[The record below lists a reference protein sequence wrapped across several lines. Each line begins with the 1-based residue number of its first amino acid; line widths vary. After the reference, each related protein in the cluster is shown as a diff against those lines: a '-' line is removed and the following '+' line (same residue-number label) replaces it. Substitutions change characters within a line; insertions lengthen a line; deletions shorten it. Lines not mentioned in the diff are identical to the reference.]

1 MKRYGYLIQEIIE
14 RDNLEASFDEVT
26 CDLPK
31 WSKEYYISQKEDIIK
46 KLAKCIGD
54 GSFRITRFEELRWR
68 TDRRN
73 GKFSHLL

>member
-26 CDLPK
+26 CDLPQ

-46 KLAKCIGD
+46 KLAK
-54 GSFRITRFEELRWR
+54 
-68 TDRRN
+68 
-73 GKFSHLL
+73 

>member
-26 CDLPK
+26 CDLPQ

-46 KLAKCIGD
+46 KLASATAALGLR
-54 GSFRITRFEELRWR
+54 GSRSLRWR

>member
-54 GSFRITRFEELRWR
+54 GSFRITRFEEFEVE
-68 TDRRN
+68 D
-73 GKFSHLL
+73 